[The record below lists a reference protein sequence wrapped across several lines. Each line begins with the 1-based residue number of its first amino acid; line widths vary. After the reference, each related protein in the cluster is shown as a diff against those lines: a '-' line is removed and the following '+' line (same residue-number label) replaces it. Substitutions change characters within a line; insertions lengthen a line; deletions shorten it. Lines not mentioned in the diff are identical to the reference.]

1 MICKRRKRKSEGIKI
16 NENCFKRSQKKKKRN
31 RQKLGGEI
39 SENWRIIIMRICERL
54 KKRRKEN
61 SKGRRKEVKE

>member
-16 NENCFKRSQKKKKRN
+16 NENCFKRSQKKRN

-54 KKRRKEN
+54 KKEEEGK
-61 SKGRRKEVKE
+61 